1 MKREYKLS
9 SIVIIQFIGIL
20 VALITSTLFDY
31 ISKDSTVLSII
42 AGLITSLISL
52 LFQFAIASGLIRN
65 RMGSVGE
72 YLNQVNLITG
82 RIILI
87 NIIVSLIVSLFT
99 ITIGLLGGGVVFAQ
113 SIIANGIGKSF
124 GMILTVIL
132 VAVASLI
139 FSILITYAN
148 FYLADKLVGSERKES
163 LGTSIR
169 NIFKLGKD
177 LFGKT
182 IMVYLKYFIIPIVIV
197 IVLIVLMM
205 TWGGNDAGMGQILI
219 ISILS
224 LLAVVYGVFATAIV
238 LARLSDNYL
247 DYVEEN
253 EI

>member
-113 SIIANGIGKSF
+113 SIIANGIGKSL

-132 VAVASLI
+132 VAIASLI

-205 TWGGNDAGMGQILI
+205 TWGGNDAGMGKILI

>member
-113 SIIANGIGKSF
+113 SIIANGIGKSL

-139 FSILITYAN
+139 FQFL
-148 FYLADKLVGSERKES
+148 
-163 LGTSIR
+163 
-169 NIFKLGKD
+169 
-177 LFGKT
+177 
-182 IMVYLKYFIIPIVIV
+182 
-197 IVLIVLMM
+197 
-205 TWGGNDAGMGQILI
+205 
-219 ISILS
+219 
-224 LLAVVYGVFATAIV
+224 
-238 LARLSDNYL
+238 
-247 DYVEEN
+247 
-253 EI
+253 

>member
-87 NIIVSLIVSLFT
+87 NIIASLIVSLFT

-113 SIIANGIGKSF
+113 SIIANGIGKSL

-132 VAVASLI
+132 VAIASLI

-205 TWGGNDAGMGQILI
+205 TWGGNDAGMGKILI

>member
-113 SIIANGIGKSF
+113 SIIANGIGKSL

-205 TWGGNDAGMGQILI
+205 TWGGNDAGMGKILI

>member
-113 SIIANGIGKSF
+113 SIIANGIGKSL

-132 VAVASLI
+132 VVIASLI

>member
-72 YLNQVNLITG
+72 YFNQVNLITG

-99 ITIGLLGGGVVFAQ
+99 ITIGLLGGGAVFAQ
-113 SIIANGIGKSF
+113 SIIANGIGKSL
-124 GMILTVIL
+124 GMILVVFL

-169 NIFKLGKD
+169 NIFKIGKD

-205 TWGGNDAGMGQILI
+205 TWGGNDAGMGFVLLL
-219 ISILS
+219 SILS

>member
-9 SIVIIQFIGIL
+9 SIVIIQFIGIV
-20 VALITSTLFDY
+20 VALITSTLFEY
-31 ISKDSTVLSII
+31 ISQDSTVLSII

-87 NIIVSLIVSLFT
+87 NIILSLIVSIFT
-99 ITIGLLGGGVVFAQ
+99 IAIGLLGGGAVFVQ
-113 SIIANGIGKSF
+113 NIIANGIGKSI
-124 GMILTVIL
+124 GMILIVFL
-132 VAVASLI
+132 VAVVSLV
-139 FSILITYAN
+139 FSILITYSN
-148 FYLADKLVGSERKES
+148 FYLADKLVGNERKES
-163 LGTSIR
+163 LKESIS
-169 NIFKLGKD
+169 NIFKIGKD

-182 IMVYLKYFIIPIVIV
+182 IMVYLIYFIIPIIIV
-197 IVLIVLMM
+197 LVLIVLMM
-205 TWGGNDAGMGQILI
+205 TWGGNDAGMGFILI
-219 ISILS
+219 ISVLS
-224 LLAVVYGVFATAIV
+224 LLAVVYGTFASAIV

-247 DYVEEN
+247 DYIEEN

>member
-113 SIIANGIGKSF
+113 SIIANGIGKSL

>member
-9 SIVIIQFIGIL
+9 SIVIIQFIGIV
-20 VALITSTLFDY
+20 VAIITSRLFEY
-31 ISKDSTVLSII
+31 ISQDSAVLTII

-87 NIIVSLIVSLFT
+87 NIILSLIASLFT
-99 ITIGLLGGGVVFAQ
+99 MGIGLLGGGAVFVQ
-113 SIIANGIGKSF
+113 NIIANGMGKSI

-132 VAVASLI
+132 VAVVSLV

-148 FYLADKLVGSERKES
+148 FYLADKLVGNERKES
-163 LGTSIR
+163 LKESIG
-169 NIFKLGKD
+169 NIFKIGKD
-177 LFGKT
+177 LAGKT
-182 IMVYLKYFIIPIVIV
+182 IMVYLKYIIIPLIIAIVIV
-197 IVLIVLMM
+197 VLMM
-205 TWGGNDAGMGQILI
+205 TWGGNDAGMGFVL
-219 ISILS
+219 ILS
-224 LLAVVYGVFATAIV
+224 LLSLIAVVYVVFATAIV

-253 EI
+253 DI

>member
-113 SIIANGIGKSF
+113 SIIANGIGKSL

-132 VAVASLI
+132 VAIASLI

>member
-20 VALITSTLFDY
+20 VAIITSTLFEY
-31 ISKDSTVLSII
+31 ISQDSSVLTII

-87 NIIVSLIVSLFT
+87 NIILSLIVSLFT
-99 ITIGLLGGGVVFAQ
+99 MAIGLVGGGAVFFQ
-113 SIIANGIGKSF
+113 NIVANGVGESI
-124 GMILTVIL
+124 GMILIVIL
-132 VAVASLI
+132 IALVSLV

-148 FYLADKLVGSERKES
+148 FYLADKLVGNERKES
-163 LGTSIR
+163 LKESIG
-169 NIFKLGKD
+169 NIFKIGKD
-177 LFGKT
+177 LAAKT
-182 IMVYLKYFIIPIVIV
+182 IMVYLKYIIIPLIIAIVIV
-197 IVLIVLMM
+197 VLMM
-205 TWGGNDAGMGQILI
+205 TWGGNDSGMGFIL
-219 ISILS
+219 ILS
-224 LLAVVYGVFATAIV
+224 LLSLIAVVYGTIATAIV

-253 EI
+253 NI